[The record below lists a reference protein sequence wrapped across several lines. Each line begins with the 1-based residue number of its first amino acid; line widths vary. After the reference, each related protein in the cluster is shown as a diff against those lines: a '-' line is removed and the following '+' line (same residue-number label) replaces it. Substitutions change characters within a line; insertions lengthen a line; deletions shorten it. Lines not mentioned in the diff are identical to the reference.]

1 MPRLF
6 VALTLPDEIKRS
18 LEPLATGLD
27 DVRWLLPEQQHLTL
41 RFLGELD
48 DGVMADVGEA
58 LALVPGIP
66 FELRL
71 KGIGHFPPRG
81 EPRVLWVGVEKN
93 TELRRL
99 KRRIDRTLKAI
110 GVPPDG
116 RKFAPHV
123 TIARLRHLP
132 SAAGLGTYLM
142 RHSLY
147 RSEPFAVSDFQLW
160 SSWLHPNGAEYRIE
174 ASYEL
179 LPGLDDGDPGEFGE
193 THWEL

>member
-6 VALTLPDEIKRS
+6 VALNLPDEIKRS
-18 LEPLATGLD
+18 LEPLTKGLG

-48 DGVMADVGEA
+48 NGIAAEVSEA
-58 LALVPGIP
+58 LALVPGTP
-66 FELRL
+66 FDLRL

-99 KRRIDRTLKAI
+99 KRRIDRALKEV
-110 GVPPDG
+110 GLTPDG

-123 TIARLRHLP
+123 TIARMRRP
-132 SAAGLGTYLM
+132 PTAAGLGTYLM
-142 RHSLY
+142 RHGLY
-147 RSEPFAVSDFQLW
+147 RSEPFAVSGFDLC
-160 SSWLHPNGAEYRIE
+160 SSWLHPNGAEYQIE
-174 ASYEL
+174 ARYEL
-179 LPGLDDGDPGEFGE
+179 LPGLDDGDADELGQPR
-193 THWEL
+193 WEL